1 MRNLLNAEEIVKEA
15 FNRDAPLTDTDI
27 EDLATDR
34 RWLDDDFVDLR
45 RKFLERLQKK
55 GYTRE
60 AAEMA
65 LRHAD
70 EYTKGISVVLSEKA
84 PELLEET
91 VKSIYPEALKI
102 SEEWIKEYIRGMF
115 R

>member
-1 MRNLLNAEEIVKEA
+1 MTVIEEIMEEA

-34 RWLDDDFVDLR
+34 RWLDDEFVDLR

-65 LRHAD
+65 LHHAD
-70 EYTKGISVVLSEKA
+70 EYTKGMSAVLTEKA

-102 SEEWIKEYIRGMF
+102 SEEWIEEYIRGMF
-115 R
+115 G

>member
-1 MRNLLNAEEIVKEA
+1 MTVIEEIIGEA
-15 FNRDAPLTDTDI
+15 FNRDVPLTDTDI

-34 RWLDDDFVDLR
+34 RWLDDDFIDLR

-55 GYTRE
+55 GFTRE

-65 LRHAD
+65 LKHAD
-70 EYTKGISVVLSEKA
+70 EYTKGISAVLTEKA

-102 SEEWIKEYIRGMF
+102 SEEWIEEYIRGMF
-115 R
+115 G